1 MEQRKKLGEILLEK
15 GLITEEQLKEV
26 LLEQQKTGISLG
38 QILIDRG
45 LITPNILGEILSS
58 QLGIEYK
65 KVSEIYISPDSIN
78 LIPENIIKDKK
89 VFPIKKENDTLEVA
103 ILPPI
108 NPVILDDIKELTGL
122 RIKPIIVTDN
132 EFQRLLNQYFNI
144 KTMASKTLQGL
155 RREEREVDTITVETP
170 IVKFVNTIIND
181 AINQNASDI
190 HFDPNI
196 VGTRVRYRIDGMLQD
211 IMNIQSGI
219 GDQVISRIKI
229 MGGMDIAEK
238 RRPQDGRFSM
248 KINEKEFDFRV
259 SSVGTRFGEKV
270 EIRILNKTKVLIELS
285 RLGMNEKQQM
295 IFEKIIRNP
304 YGMVLATGPTG
315 SGKTTTLYATL
326 NKLNSP
332 ERSIFTI
339 EDPVEYNLPGVI
351 QMQINPKAG
360 ITFSSGLRNILRLD
374 PDVIMVGEIRDLDT
388 AKVSVEAALTG
399 HLLLSTLHTNDAPS
413 TLVRLVDIG
422 IEPYLIS
429 SVLVG
434 VVAQR
439 LLRTICPSCKVEYK
453 PTKEELNLVFGE
465 KNLDKEIKFK
475 RGKGCGDCNY
485 TGYKGRIGVFEVL
498 PITKNLKNLII
509 SKESSDFISN
519 EAIKEGMMTLLEAGF
534 EKVIQGIITVEEV
547 LRVIRIEEWDLS
559 ILEKIRK
566 ESQ

>member
-15 GLITEEQLKEV
+15 GLISEEQLKEV

-38 QILIDRG
+38 QILIERG
-45 LITPNILGEILSS
+45 LITPNILGEILSA

-89 VFPIKKENDTLEVA
+89 VFPIKKENETLEIA

-122 RIKPIIVTDN
+122 KIKPIIVTDN

-155 RREEREVDTITVETP
+155 RREEKEVDTITVETP

-219 GDQVISRIKI
+219 DDQVISRIKI

-259 SSVGTRFGEKV
+259 SSVGTRFGEKL

-285 RLGMNEKQQM
+285 RLGMNEKQQ
-295 IFEKIIRNP
+295 IRFEKIIRNP

-374 PDVIMVGEIRDLDT
+374 PDIIMVGEIRDIDT
-388 AKVSVEAALTG
+388 AKISIEAALTG

-465 KNLDKEIKFK
+465 KRQDAEIKFK

-509 SKESSDFISN
+509 SKESSDFIAN
-519 EAIKEGMMTLLEAGF
+519 EARKEGMMTLLEAGF
-534 EKVIQGIITVEEV
+534 EKVIQGITTVEEV
-547 LRVIRIEEWDLS
+547 LRVIRIEE
-559 ILEKIRK
+559 
-566 ESQ
+566 